1 MDINE
6 ILEAKA
12 KEIEKMNSQTNQ
24 KISDLTAKFDDF
36 QSKSADKS
44 EIEGIKSEL
53 GECKSE
59 LLKLSRNNGVQS
71 MTTEMK
77 AEAWSKRVSDILRKN
92 RTEHAEFDSA
102 VLGTKDDP
110 ASGSGSGS
118 GSASDPIVIPQG
130 QTGNNALGGYAVPFA
145 LDRKILSKV
154 RDLNIMR
161 RLCSSQSV
169 STPETYWNV
178 DLGGTDAGWVGELTP
193 RPNTNVPQLARAG
206 ITWGEIYANP
216 KASYRLLDDAL
227 FNVEAW
233 YSQKVAEVFADYEEQ
248 AFLTG
253 DGTNKPKGLLSY
265 DFAATADTTRD
276 FGTFQKITS
285 TTLTADAIID
295 LYYSLRQVYRG
306 NNTAWL
312 MNPSTIQALRK
323 LKDGNQNY
331 IWIDNIANGM
341 VGTLLGRPVY
351 ESRFMPDF
359 STAGNKA
366 ILFGDFKKAYTI
378 FDLHGLRIVRDVYTD
393 KTSVQFYTSK
403 RVGNMVQDSCAIKC
417 LAKGA

>member
-6 ILEAKA
+6 LLESKA

-24 KISDLTAKFDDF
+24 KINDLTAKFDDF
-36 QSKSADKS
+36 QSKTAEKS

-71 MTTEMK
+71 MTNEMK

-102 VLGTKDDP
+102 VLGTKDT
-110 ASGSGSGS
+110 
-118 GSASDPIVIPQG
+118 QG
-130 QTGNNALGGYAVPFA
+130 QTGVDELGGYAVPFA

-154 RDLNIMR
+154 RDLNVMR

-169 STPETYWNV
+169 STPDAYWNV
-178 DLGGTDAGWVGELTP
+178 DLGGTDAGWVGELTA
-193 RPNTNVPQLARAG
+193 RPNTNVPQLTRAG

-233 YSQKVAEVFADYEEQ
+233 YSQKVAETFADYEEE

-253 DGTNKPKGLLSY
+253 DGTNKPKGLLDY
-265 DFAATADTTRD
+265 DYVATADGSRD
-276 FGTFQKITS
+276 FGKFQMIESK
-285 TTLTADAIID
+285 TLTADTIID

-359 STAGNKA
+359 NTAGNKA

-403 RVGNMVQDSCAIKC
+403 RVGNMVQDSCAVKC
-417 LAKGA
+417 LVKGA

>member
-24 KISDLTAKFDDF
+24 KINDLTAKFDDF
-36 QSKSADKS
+36 QSKTAEKS

-53 GECKSE
+53 GECKNE

-71 MTTEMK
+71 MTNEMK
-77 AEAWSKRVSDILRKN
+77 AEAWSQRVSDILRKN

-102 VLGTKDDP
+102 VLGTK
-110 ASGSGSGS
+110 
-118 GSASDPIVIPQG
+118 SDPSQG
-130 QTGNNALGGYAVPFA
+130 QTGVDALGGYAVPFA

-154 RDLNIMR
+154 RDLNVMR

-178 DLGGTDAGWVGELTP
+178 DLGGTDAGWVGELTA

-227 FNVEAW
+227 FNVESW
-233 YSQKVAEVFADYEEQ
+233 YSQKVAETFADYEEE

-253 DGTNKPKGLLSY
+253 DGTNKPKGLLAY
-265 DFAATADTTRD
+265 DFASTADATRD
-276 FGTFQKITS
+276 FGTFEKITS
-285 TTLTADAIID
+285 ATLTADTIID

-403 RVGNMVQDSCAIKC
+403 RVGNMVQDSCAVKC
-417 LAKGA
+417 LVKGA

>member
-6 ILEAKA
+6 ILESKA
-12 KEIEKMNSQTNQ
+12 KEIEKMNAETNQ
-24 KISDLTAKFDDF
+24 KISNLTAKFDDF

-53 GECKSE
+53 GECKNE

-102 VLGTKDDP
+102 VLGTKEDP
-110 ASGSGSGS
+110 T
-118 GSASDPIVIPQG
+118 PTPTVIPQG
-130 QTGNNALGGYAVPFA
+130 QTGVDALGGYAVPFA

-178 DLGGTDAGWVGELTP
+178 DLGGTDAGWVGELTD

-233 YSQKVAEVFADYEEQ
+233 YSQKVAETFADYEEE

-253 DGTNKPKGLLSY
+253 NGINKPKGLLDY
-265 DFAATADTTRD
+265 DYVATADGSRD
-276 FGTFQKITS
+276 FGKFQKITS

-312 MNPSTIQALRK
+312 MNPATIQALRK
-323 LKDGNQNY
+323 IKDGNQNY

-378 FDLHGLRIVRDVYTD
+378 FDIHGLRIVRDVYTD

-417 LAKGA
+417 LARGA

>member
-24 KISDLTAKFDDF
+24 KINDLTAKFDDF
-36 QSKSADKS
+36 QSKTAEKS

-53 GECKSE
+53 GECKNE

-71 MTTEMK
+71 MTNEMK
-77 AEAWSKRVSDILRKN
+77 ADAWSKRVSEILRKN

-102 VLGTKDDP
+102 VLGTKGDP
-110 ASGSGSGS
+110 S
-118 GSASDPIVIPQG
+118 QG
-130 QTGNNALGGYAVPFA
+130 QTGVDALGGYAVPFA

-154 RDLNIMR
+154 RDLNVMR

-227 FNVEAW
+227 FNVESW
-233 YSQKVAEVFADYEEQ
+233 YSQKVAETFADYEEE

-253 DGTNKPKGLLSY
+253 DGTNKPKGLLAY
-265 DFAATADTTRD
+265 DFASTADATRD
-276 FGTFQKITS
+276 FGTFEKITS
-285 TTLTADAIID
+285 ATLTADTIID

-403 RVGNMVQDSCAIKC
+403 RVGNMVQDSCAVKC
-417 LAKGA
+417 LVKGA

>member
-24 KISDLTAKFDDF
+24 KINDLTAKFDDF
-36 QSKSADKS
+36 QSKTAERS

-102 VLGTKDDP
+102 VLGTKEDP
-110 ASGSGSGS
+110 S
-118 GSASDPIVIPQG
+118 QG
-130 QTGNNALGGYAVPFA
+130 QTGVDALGGYAVPFA

-154 RDLNIMR
+154 RDLNVMR

-233 YSQKVAEVFADYEEQ
+233 YSQKVAETFADYEEE

-253 DGTNKPKGLLSY
+253 NGTNKPKGLLAY
-265 DFAATADTTRD
+265 DFASTADATRD
-276 FGTFQKITS
+276 FGTFQKIES
-285 TTLTADAIID
+285 ATLTADAIID

>member
-24 KISDLTAKFDDF
+24 KINDLTAKFDDF
-36 QSKSADKS
+36 QSKTAEKS

-71 MTTEMK
+71 MTNEMK
-77 AEAWSKRVSDILRKN
+77 AEAWSQRVSDILRKN

-110 ASGSGSGS
+110 V
-118 GSASDPIVIPQG
+118 VISQG
-130 QTGNNALGGYAVPFA
+130 QTGVDALGGYAVPFA
-145 LDRKILSKV
+145 LDRKILTKV
-154 RDLNIMR
+154 RDLNVMR

-227 FNVEAW
+227 FNVESW
-233 YSQKVAEVFADYEEQ
+233 YSQKVAETFADYEEE

-253 DGTNKPKGLLSY
+253 NGTNKPKGLLDY
-265 DFAATADTTRD
+265 DYVATADGSRD
-276 FGTFQKITS
+276 FGKFQKITS
-285 TTLTADAIID
+285 ATLTADTIID

-403 RVGNMVQDSCAIKC
+403 RVGNMVQDSCAVKC
-417 LAKGA
+417 LVKGA

>member
-6 ILEAKA
+6 ILESKA
-12 KEIEKMNSQTNQ
+12 KEIEKMNAETNQ
-24 KISDLTAKFDDF
+24 KISNLTAKFDDF

-53 GECKSE
+53 GECKNE
-59 LLKLSRNNGVQS
+59 LLKLSRNNGVMS
-71 MTTEMK
+71 MTNEQK

-102 VLGTKDDP
+102 ILGTKDDP
-110 ASGSGSGS
+110 T
-118 GSASDPIVIPQG
+118 PTPTPTVIPQG
-130 QTGNNALGGYAVPFA
+130 QTGTDALGGYAVPFA

-154 RDLNIMR
+154 RDLNVMR

-178 DLGGTDAGWVGELTP
+178 DLGGTDAGWVGELTA
-193 RPNTNVPQLARAG
+193 RPNTNVPQLTRAD
-206 ITWGEIYANP
+206 IKWGEIYANP

-233 YSQKVAEVFADYEEQ
+233 YSQKVAETFADYEEE

-253 DGTNKPKGLLSY
+253 DGTNKPKGLLDY
-265 DFAATADTTRD
+265 DYVATADGSRD
-276 FGTFQKITS
+276 FGKFQKITS
-285 TTLTADAIID
+285 TTLTADTIID

-323 LKDGNQNY
+323 LKDDNQNY

-351 ESRFMPDF
+351 ESRFMPEF

-403 RVGNMVQDSCAIKC
+403 RVGNMVQDSCAVKC
-417 LAKGA
+417 LVKGA

>member
-1 MDINE
+1 MVINE

-24 KISDLTAKFDDF
+24 KINDLTAKFDDF
-36 QSKSADKS
+36 QSKTAEKS

-71 MTTEMK
+71 MTNEMK
-77 AEAWSKRVSDILRKN
+77 AEAWSQRVSDILRKN

-110 ASGSGSGS
+110 V
-118 GSASDPIVIPQG
+118 VISQG
-130 QTGNNALGGYAVPFA
+130 QTGVDALGGYAVPFA

-154 RDLNIMR
+154 RDLNVMR

-227 FNVEAW
+227 FNVESW
-233 YSQKVAEVFADYEEQ
+233 YSQKVAETFADYEEE

-253 DGTNKPKGLLSY
+253 NGTNKPKGLLSY
-265 DFAATADTTRD
+265 DFAATKDTTRD
-276 FGTFQKITS
+276 FGTFEKITS
-285 TTLTADAIID
+285 ATLTADTIID

-403 RVGNMVQDSCAIKC
+403 RVGNMVQDSCAVKC
-417 LAKGA
+417 LVKGA

>member
-6 ILEAKA
+6 LLESKA

-24 KISDLTAKFDDF
+24 KINDLTAKFDDF
-36 QSKSADKS
+36 QSKTAEKS

-71 MTTEMK
+71 MTNEMK

-102 VLGTKDDP
+102 ILGTKGD
-110 ASGSGSGS
+110 
-118 GSASDPIVIPQG
+118 SDPTPTPTPTVITQG
-130 QTGNNALGGYAVPFA
+130 QTGDNALGGYAVPFA

-193 RPNTNVPQLARAG
+193 RPNTNVPQLTRAE
-206 ITWGEIYANP
+206 IKWGEIYANP

-233 YSQKVAEVFADYEEQ
+233 YSQKVAETFADYEEE

-265 DFAATADTTRD
+265 DYVATADGSRD
-276 FGTFQKITS
+276 FGKFQQITS
-285 TTLTADAIID
+285 ATLTADTIID

-312 MNPSTIQALRK
+312 MNPATIQALRK

-351 ESRFMPDF
+351 ESRFMPTF
-359 STAGNKA
+359 TTAGNKA

-403 RVGNMVQDSCAIKC
+403 RVGSMVQDSCAVKC

>member
-24 KISDLTAKFDDF
+24 KINDLTAKFDDF
-36 QSKSADKS
+36 QSKTADKS

-53 GECKSE
+53 GECKNE

-71 MTTEMK
+71 MTNEMK
-77 AEAWSKRVSDILRKN
+77 AEAWSQRVSDILRKN

-102 VLGTKDDP
+102 VLGTK
-110 ASGSGSGS
+110 
-118 GSASDPIVIPQG
+118 SDPSQG
-130 QTGNNALGGYAVPFA
+130 QTGVDALGGYAVPFA

-154 RDLNIMR
+154 RDLNVMR

-178 DLGGTDAGWVGELTP
+178 DLGGTDAGWVGELTA

-227 FNVEAW
+227 FNVESW
-233 YSQKVAEVFADYEEQ
+233 YSQKVAETFADYEEE

-265 DFAATADTTRD
+265 DFAATADATRD
-276 FGTFQKITS
+276 FGTFEKITS
-285 TTLTADAIID
+285 ATLTADTIID

-403 RVGNMVQDSCAIKC
+403 RVGNMVQDSCAVKC
-417 LAKGA
+417 LVKGA

>member
-24 KISDLTAKFDDF
+24 KINDLTAKFDDF
-36 QSKSADKS
+36 QSKTADKS

-77 AEAWSKRVSDILRKN
+77 AEAWSQRVSDILRKN

-102 VLGTKDDP
+102 VLGTK
-110 ASGSGSGS
+110 
-118 GSASDPIVIPQG
+118 SDPSQG
-130 QTGNNALGGYAVPFA
+130 QTGVDALGGYAVPFA

-154 RDLNIMR
+154 RDLNVMR

-227 FNVEAW
+227 FNVESW
-233 YSQKVAEVFADYEEQ
+233 YSQKVAETFADYEEE

-265 DFAATADTTRD
+265 DFAATKDTTRD
-276 FGTFQKITS
+276 FGTFEKITS
-285 TTLTADAIID
+285 ATLTADTIID

-403 RVGNMVQDSCAIKC
+403 RVGNMVQDSCAVKC
-417 LAKGA
+417 LVKGA

>member
-24 KISDLTAKFDDF
+24 KINDLTAKFDDF
-36 QSKSADKS
+36 QSKTAEKS

-53 GECKSE
+53 GECKNE
-59 LLKLSRNNGVQS
+59 LLKLSRNNGVMS
-71 MTTEMK
+71 MTNEQK

-102 VLGTKDDP
+102 ILGTKADPDP
-110 ASGSGSGS
+110 A
-118 GSASDPIVIPQG
+118 PTVIPQG
-130 QTGNNALGGYAVPFA
+130 QTGNDALGGYAVPFA

-178 DLGGTDAGWVGELTP
+178 DLGGTDAGWVGELTD

-233 YSQKVAEVFADYEEQ
+233 YSQKVAETFADYEEE

-253 DGTNKPKGLLSY
+253 NGTNKPKGLLAY
-265 DFAATADTTRD
+265 DYVATADSTRD
-276 FGTFQKITS
+276 FGKFQQITS
-285 TTLTADAIID
+285 TTLTADAVID

-312 MNPSTIQALRK
+312 MNPATIQALRK

-378 FDLHGLRIVRDVYTD
+378 FDIHGLRIVRDVYTD

>member
-36 QSKSADKS
+36 QSKTAEKS

-77 AEAWSKRVSDILRKN
+77 EEAWSRRVSDILRKN

-102 VLGTKDDP
+102 VLGTKADPDP
-110 ASGSGSGS
+110 A
-118 GSASDPIVIPQG
+118 PTVIPQG
-130 QTGNNALGGYAVPFA
+130 QTGNDALGGYAVPFA

-154 RDLNIMR
+154 RDLNVMR

-178 DLGGTDAGWVGELTP
+178 DLGGTDAGWVGELTA

-233 YSQKVAEVFADYEEQ
+233 YSQKVAETFADYEEE

-253 DGTNKPKGLLSY
+253 NGTNKPKGLLAY
-265 DFAATADTTRD
+265 DFVATADATRD
-276 FGTFQKITS
+276 FGKFQQITS
-285 TTLTADAIID
+285 ATLTADAIID

>member
-24 KISDLTAKFDDF
+24 KINDLTAKFDDF
-36 QSKSADKS
+36 QSKTAEKS

-53 GECKSE
+53 GECKNE
-59 LLKLSRNNGVQS
+59 LLKLSRNNGVQN

-102 VLGTKDDP
+102 VLGTK
-110 ASGSGSGS
+110 
-118 GSASDPIVIPQG
+118 SDPSQG
-130 QTGNNALGGYAVPFA
+130 QTGVDALGGYAVPFA

-154 RDLNIMR
+154 RDLNVMR

-227 FNVEAW
+227 FNVESW
-233 YSQKVAEVFADYEEQ
+233 YSQKVAETFADYEEE

-253 DGTNKPKGLLSY
+253 DGTNKPKGLLAY
-265 DFAATADTTRD
+265 DFASTADATRD
-276 FGTFQKITS
+276 FGTFEKITS
-285 TTLTADAIID
+285 ATLTADTIID

-403 RVGNMVQDSCAIKC
+403 RVGNMVQDSCAVKC
-417 LAKGA
+417 LVKGA

>member
-24 KISDLTAKFDDF
+24 KINDLTAKFDDF
-36 QSKSADKS
+36 QSKTADKS

-53 GECKSE
+53 GECKNE

-71 MTTEMK
+71 MTNEMK
-77 AEAWSKRVSDILRKN
+77 ADAWSKRVSDILRKN

-110 ASGSGSGS
+110 V
-118 GSASDPIVIPQG
+118 VISQG
-130 QTGNNALGGYAVPFA
+130 QTGVDALGGYAVPFA

-154 RDLNIMR
+154 RDLNVMR

-227 FNVEAW
+227 FNVESW
-233 YSQKVAEVFADYEEQ
+233 YSQKVAETFADYEEE

-253 DGTNKPKGLLSY
+253 NGTNKPKGLLSY
-265 DFAATADTTRD
+265 DFAATADASRD

-285 TTLTADAIID
+285 ATLTADTIID

-359 STAGNKA
+359 NTAGNKA

-403 RVGNMVQDSCAIKC
+403 RVGNMVQDSCAVKC
-417 LAKGA
+417 LVKGA

>member
-24 KISDLTAKFDDF
+24 KINDLTAKFDDF
-36 QSKSADKS
+36 QSKTAEKS

-71 MTTEMK
+71 MTNEMK
-77 AEAWSKRVSDILRKN
+77 AEAWSQRVSDILRKN

-110 ASGSGSGS
+110 V
-118 GSASDPIVIPQG
+118 VISQG
-130 QTGNNALGGYAVPFA
+130 QTGVDALGGYAVPFA

-154 RDLNIMR
+154 RDLNVMR

-178 DLGGTDAGWVGELTP
+178 DLGGTDAGWVGELTA

-227 FNVEAW
+227 FNVESW
-233 YSQKVAEVFADYEEQ
+233 YSQKVAETFADYEEE

-253 DGTNKPKGLLSY
+253 NGTNKPKGLLSY
-265 DFAATADTTRD
+265 DFAATKDTTRD
-276 FGTFQKITS
+276 FGTFEKITS
-285 TTLTADAIID
+285 ATLTADTIID

-403 RVGNMVQDSCAIKC
+403 RVGNMVQDSCAVKC
-417 LAKGA
+417 LVKGA

>member
-6 ILEAKA
+6 LLEAKA

-24 KISDLTAKFDDF
+24 KINDLTAKFDDF
-36 QSKSADKS
+36 QSKTAEKS

-53 GECKSE
+53 GECKNE

-71 MTTEMK
+71 MTNEMK
-77 AEAWSKRVSDILRKN
+77 AEAWSQRVSDILRKN

-102 VLGTKDDP
+102 VLGTK
-110 ASGSGSGS
+110 
-118 GSASDPIVIPQG
+118 SDPSQG
-130 QTGNNALGGYAVPFA
+130 QTGVDALGGYAVPFA

-154 RDLNIMR
+154 RDLNVMR

-178 DLGGTDAGWVGELTP
+178 DLGGTDAGWVGELTA

-227 FNVEAW
+227 FNVESW
-233 YSQKVAEVFADYEEQ
+233 YSQKVAETFADYEEE

-253 DGTNKPKGLLSY
+253 DGTNKPKGLLAY
-265 DFAATADTTRD
+265 DFASTADATRD
-276 FGTFQKITS
+276 FGTFEKITS
-285 TTLTADAIID
+285 ATLTADTIID

-403 RVGNMVQDSCAIKC
+403 RVGNMVQDSCAVKC
-417 LAKGA
+417 LVKGA

>member
-6 ILEAKA
+6 ILESKA
-12 KEIEKMNSQTNQ
+12 KEIEKMNAETNQ
-24 KISDLTAKFDDF
+24 KISNLTAKFDDF

-53 GECKSE
+53 GECKNE
-59 LLKLSRNNGVQS
+59 LLKLSRNNGVMS
-71 MTTEMK
+71 MTNEQK

-102 VLGTKDDP
+102 VLGTKGDP
-110 ASGSGSGS
+110 T
-118 GSASDPIVIPQG
+118 PTPTPTVIPQG
-130 QTGNNALGGYAVPFA
+130 QTGTDALGGYAVPFA

-154 RDLNIMR
+154 RDLNVMR

-193 RPNTNVPQLARAG
+193 RPNTNVPQLTRAD
-206 ITWGEIYANP
+206 IKWGEIYANP

-233 YSQKVAEVFADYEEQ
+233 YSQKVAETFADYEEE

-253 DGTNKPKGLLSY
+253 DGTNKPKGLLDY
-265 DFAATADTTRD
+265 DYVATADGSRD
-276 FGTFQKITS
+276 FGKFQKITS
-285 TTLTADAIID
+285 TTLTADTIID

-351 ESRFMPDF
+351 ESRFMPEF

-403 RVGNMVQDSCAIKC
+403 RVGNMVQDSCAVKC
-417 LAKGA
+417 LVKGA